1 MKTLSKRLNLSYLIL
16 FILTLTGCANSVNL
30 ADTSGTAGALQK
42 APQSAVAQATG
53 NVTGASSLPSS
64 NGLVGL
70 LMQQLGVTQAQA
82 EGGTGA
88 LLQLAQSKMSPGD
101 FTNLGNSIPN
111 MQSIMAAAPS
121 MNTSGL
127 NVPKSL
133 AGMTGG
139 NLPGTSDM
147 LGIAGAFQQLGLA
160 PDMVQKFIP
169 IITQFVQGNGGS
181 AVTSALQSALM
192 GGL

>member
-1 MKTLSKRLNLSYLIL
+1 MNISIFRIFPLLLVMIVLMSCSSPGQLPNSSGAASVLQQSTEAIQTPTAA
-16 FILTLTGCANSVNL
+16 INSVP
-30 ADTSGTAGALQK
+30 TSD
-42 APQSAVAQATG
+42 
-53 NVTGASSLPSS
+53 
-64 NGLVGL
+64 GLIGL
-70 LMQQLGVTQAQA
+70 LMQQLGVSQTQA

-101 FTNLGNSIPN
+101 FTALGNSIPN

-121 MNTSGL
+121 MNTSELG
-127 NVPKSL
+127 VPKSL

-139 NLPGTSDM
+139 NIPGANSGM

-169 IITQFVQGNGGS
+169 VITQFVQGNGGG
-181 AVTSALQSALM
+181 AVTNALQSALM